1 MTLVNK
7 HIGLFFGS
15 FNPVHIGHLVIA
27 SQIIENSKLDQVWFV
42 VSPQNPFKKKKT
54 LLDNHHR
61 LAMVKEAIDD
71 DERFLASDVEFQMPQ
86 PSYTIHTL
94 TLLSEQYPDRCF
106 SLIMGMDNLETF
118 QKWKNYQEILKN
130 YNLHVYPRPNYTA
143 GAFSGHPHVH
153 QVQAPLMEI
162 SASMIR
168 KGIQEGKNMRYLLP
182 DKVLKYIDEMQFYT

>member
-27 SQIIENSKLDQVWFV
+27 SQIIENSDLDQIWFIV
-42 VSPQNPFKKKKT
+42 TPQSPFKKKKT

-71 DERFLASDVEFQMPQ
+71 DERFLASGIEFDMPQ

-94 TLLSEQYPDRCF
+94 ALLAEKYPDRCF
-106 SLIMGMDNLETF
+106 SLIMGMDNLSTF
-118 QKWKNYQEILKN
+118 HKWKNYQEILKN
-130 YNLHVYPRPNYTA
+130 YDLHVYPRPNYSA
-143 GAFSGHPHVH
+143 EAFYNHQHVYL
-153 QVQAPLMEI
+153 VEAPLMEI

-168 KGIQEGKNMRYLLP
+168 KGIQKGKNMRYLLP
-182 DKVLKYIDEMQFYT
+182 NKVLVYIDEMQFYK